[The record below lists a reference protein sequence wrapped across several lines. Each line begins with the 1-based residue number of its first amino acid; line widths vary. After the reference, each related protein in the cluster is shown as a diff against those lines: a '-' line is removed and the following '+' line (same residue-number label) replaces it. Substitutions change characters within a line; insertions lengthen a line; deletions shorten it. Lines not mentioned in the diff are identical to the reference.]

1 MIRHP
6 SLSWLKK
13 IAGYAFFAAFALF
26 ALLSA
31 LVYWRFDEGLA
42 RQQIE
47 TALQAQGRQIRIQ
60 GSVHPILWPQ
70 PGVQFN
76 QVSISTPQ
84 PPSPCCRCCCRNGVV
99 RIVGEH
105 NGHARLRQQRHGRQQ
120 RPQQRR
126 ADGLRGAIPEG

>member
-60 GSVHPILWPQ
+60 GSVHLFQAGLPYAQ
-70 PGVQFN
+70 PGN
-76 QVSISTPQ
+76 
-84 PPSPCCRCCCRNGVV
+84 
-99 RIVGEH
+99 
-105 NGHARLRQQRHGRQQ
+105 RL
-120 RPQQRR
+120 
-126 ADGLRGAIPEG
+126 E